1 MKFQTQQKILV
12 QFCATQY
19 LNDKFISKNTA
30 LKTKQ
35 NVCSVCVEC
44 FPSVQKKTSCQKI
57 FQLFE
62 LNFLKPIFWPTV
74 PQRRPS
80 DAVQGR

>member
-35 NVCSVCVEC
+35 NVCSVYVEC
-44 FPSVQKKTSCQKI
+44 FPSVQKKNKLSKNIST
-57 FQLFE
+57 F
-62 LNFLKPIFWPTV
+62 
-74 PQRRPS
+74 
-80 DAVQGR
+80 